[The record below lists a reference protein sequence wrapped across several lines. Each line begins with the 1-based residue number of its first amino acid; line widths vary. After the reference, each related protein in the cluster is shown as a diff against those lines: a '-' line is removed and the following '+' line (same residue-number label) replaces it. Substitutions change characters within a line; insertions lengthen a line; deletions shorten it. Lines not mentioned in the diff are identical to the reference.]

1 MSCLLC
7 EQPGGDLVWQDEACR
22 VVLPS
27 EPGYPG
33 FVRVIA
39 QPHVAE
45 MTDMSKAQRAH
56 VMAVVW
62 TCEAVLR
69 RVMQPTK
76 VNLASLGN
84 RVPHLHWHVIAR
96 FEGDAHFPGSV
107 WSEPQREV
115 PATRLAHWQA
125 AAQALPV
132 ALREA
137 LMEVTP

>member
-7 EQPGGDLVWQDEACR
+7 EQLGGDLVWQDEACR

-39 QPHVAE
+39 QQHVAE
-45 MTDMSKAQRAH
+45 MTDLSAAQRAR
-56 VMAVVW
+56 VMSVVW
-62 TCEAVLR
+62 TCEAILR
-69 RVMQPTK
+69 RVMQPAK

-84 RVPHLHWHVIAR
+84 MVPHLHWHVIAR
-96 FEGDAHFPGSV
+96 FGDDAHFPGSV

-115 PATRLAHWQA
+115 SATCLAQWQA
-125 AAQALPV
+125 AAQALPL
-132 ALREA
+132 ALRET
-137 LMEVTP
+137 LMEVTS